1 VSVDDNQQNV
11 KRFDQWVRTYNGGR
25 ISSWLS
31 EQQRRVLEWLRL
43 EPDTWLLDVGCG
55 TGRAVIQ
62 AAQRV
67 TRGMACGID
76 LSPGMIDQAK
86 RQTDGH
92 SNIEFRI
99 ADAESIPYP
108 PESFEAVMCTNSFH
122 HYSAPLQA
130 LSEIRRVLKPKGEL
144 LLLDPN
150 RGGCIWVWLWDRIH
164 RIFEKGH
171 VKYYSEQELLVLLR
185 KAGFH
190 DAVVVESNHGHF
202 QKGKIG
208 WAVSLLRAC
217 KR

>member
-1 VSVDDNQQNV
+1 MSVEHNQQNV
-11 KRFDQWVRTYNGGR
+11 ARFDRWARTYDVGR
-25 ISSWLS
+25 ISPWLS
-31 EQQRRVLEWLRL
+31 EGQRRVLEVLSL
-43 EPDTWLLDVGCG
+43 EPNTWLLDIGCG
-55 TGRAVIQ
+55 TGWAVIQ
-62 AAQRV
+62 AAQKIP
-67 TRGMACGID
+67 RGMACGID
-76 LSPGMIDQAK
+76 LSPGMIAQAR

-92 SNIEFRI
+92 SNIEFRL

-108 PESFEAVMCTNSFH
+108 AESFEAVMCTNSFH
-122 HYSAPLQA
+122 HYSDPLQA
-130 LSEIRRVLKPKGEL
+130 LSEMRRVLKPKGEL
-144 LLLDPN
+144 LLLDSN

-164 RIFEKGH
+164 RISERGH

-202 QKGKIG
+202 QHGKIG